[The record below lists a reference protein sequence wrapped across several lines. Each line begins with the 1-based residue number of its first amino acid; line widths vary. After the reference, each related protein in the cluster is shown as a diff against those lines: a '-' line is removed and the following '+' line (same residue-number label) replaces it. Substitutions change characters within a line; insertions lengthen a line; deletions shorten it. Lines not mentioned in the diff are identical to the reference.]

1 MRKEFVTIFRD
12 HRGFTL
18 IEAIVFFVVV
28 SILSTYLVVFTE
40 TGYVQSVTGVTWL
53 SDEAAVQ
60 GMMENILGEYKHL
73 LSTTTDGSVLAPLKT
88 YVETTSPY
96 SSAVLAAESG
106 YISFNASGANFA
118 STWPPT
124 SSPPSQ
130 NPILIIT
137 LQSHEQK
144 LSALFT
150 Q

>member
-1 MRKEFVTIFRD
+1 MKIFCD

-18 IEAIVFFVVV
+18 IEAIVFFVLVAV
-28 SILSTYLVVFTE
+28 LSTYLIIFTK
-40 TGYVQSVTGVTWL
+40 TGYVESVTGVTWL

-60 GMMENILGEYKHL
+60 GMMENVVGEYKHL
-73 LSTTTDGSVLAPLKT
+73 LSTSTGGDVLAQLKT

-96 SSAVLAAESG
+96 SGALLASESG

-130 NPILIIT
+130 NPVLIIT